1 LLQVIKCELFD
12 EAVDA
17 AVKLGYTNMLIAT
30 PQQSLASM
38 A

>member
-1 LLQVIKCELFD
+1 VIKCELFD

-17 AVKLGYTNMLIAT
+17 AVKRYPIMLLAT
-30 PQQSLASM
+30 PQQLMM